1 MHMQEDLNPF
11 WATVGLE
18 IEPAGRGEGL
28 RYISNVS
35 VGSLPK
41 SFQNAIEEAVIKT
54 SKQGLFG
61 WEVTDVKVTLSCG
74 EFLVQPALQQIL
86 EM

>member
-35 VGSLPK
+35 VG
-41 SFQNAIEEAVIKT
+41 
-54 SKQGLFG
+54 
-61 WEVTDVKVTLSCG
+61 
-74 EFLVQPALQQIL
+74 
-86 EM
+86 

>member
-41 SFQNAIEEAVIKT
+41 SFQKAKLYIVKMQLK
-54 SKQGLFG
+54 KQLLRQVNKDYLDGR
-61 WEVTDVKVTLSCG
+61 
-74 EFLVQPALQQIL
+74 LQ
-86 EM
+86 M